1 MGYTNSSLVTYKKL
15 CGDYDTRNHKIDT
28 ITIHCFVGQVTA
40 KRGCDYFFE
49 TDRDVSSNYVVGYDG
64 SIGLSV
70 EEKNRAWT
78 SSSYYNDHRAVTIEV
93 ASETKSP
100 YKVTDKAYNALIEL
114 VVDICERNGI
124 KKLMWSNSK
133 NERVNHSNGCNMT
146 VHRDFA
152 STACPGEFLYSHMA
166 TIAESVNK
174 KLGSSKAPASKPTNS
189 VSVDAPNTIGG
200 NDMTRGYF
208 KKGDRNEGVYAYKQ
222 LLITGYGQAAW
233 TDEEA
238 LITESDD
245 SFGQVS
251 LGAHKLA
258 TLVKVSDELLYD
270 SAFDLES
277 FIATQFARRIS
288 EKEEDAFISGNGA
301 SKPTGILDDTGGAQ
315 VGVTA
320 KATAD
325 VTADELIDL
334 YYSLKK
340 PYRKKATFL
349 MNDATVK
356 CIRKL
361 KDSTG
366 NYLWQPSISGGTP
379 DKILDCNLVTSVS
392 MPTLSASAKGIAFGD
407 FSYYWIADRQNRIFK
422 KLSELYAAN
431 GQVGFI
437 GTQRVDGKLILP
449 EAVKLLKMKASA

>member
-1 MGYTNSSLVTYKKL
+1 MRTSPASITPAIKNALQIGTDTEGGYLVPDEFEKKL
-15 CGDYDTRNHKIDT
+15 IEALTEQSVFRSLATVIKTASGERKI
-28 ITIHCFVGQVTA
+28 
-40 KRGCDYFFE
+40 
-49 TDRDVSSNYVVGYDG
+49 
-64 SIGLSV
+64 
-70 EEKNRAWT
+70 
-78 SSSYYNDHRAVTIEV
+78 
-93 ASETKSP
+93 P
-100 YKVTDKAYNALIEL
+100 L
-114 VVDICERNGI
+114 V
-124 KKLMWSNSK
+124 
-133 NERVNHSNGCNMT
+133 
-146 VHRDFA
+146 
-152 STACPGEFLYSHMA
+152 
-166 TIAESVNK
+166 
-174 KLGSSKAPASKPTNS
+174 
-189 VSVDAPNTIGG
+189 
-200 NDMTRGYF
+200 
-208 KKGDRNEGVYAYKQ
+208 
-222 LLITGYGQAAW
+222 TGYGQAAW

-277 FIATQFARRIS
+277 FIAAQFARRIS
-288 EKEEDAFISGNGA
+288 EKEEDAFISGNGT

-449 EAVKLLKMKASA
+449 EAVKLIKMKASA